1 MSLAPPARQL
11 GDGYRFFSSGALRTF
26 RAIAECIVPS
36 EADLAGASGSAALML
51 ADAAIAD
58 RPVQDQKLIRLFLVI
73 IEWLPLFRFGR
84 RFSKLSRTK
93 QMRVLE
99 FFESNR
105 FVPKFRAGFFGVKT
119 FALLGFYGLGETF
132 AELEYPGPRLDAPH
146 YQLSGRRP

>member
-1 MSLAPPARQL
+1 MSLAPAARPTS
-11 GDGYRFFSSGALRTF
+11 DGYRFFSSGALRTF

-36 EADLAGASGSAALML
+36 ESDVAGASGSAALML

-84 RFSKLSRTK
+84 RFSKLSRAK
-93 QMRVLE
+93 QMRVLA

-105 FVPKFRAGFFGVKT
+105 VMPKFRAGFFGVKT
-119 FALLGFYGLGETF
+119 FALLGFYGHDGTF
-132 AELEYPGPRLDAPH
+132 AELEYPGPRLDAPY
-146 YQLSGRRP
+146 YQLSGRRQ